1 MLQAITNPVATI
13 QRVVVRR
20 EVNVLAIILVVGF
33 VLSIIIVGPVVVVTG
48 PA

>member
-1 MLQAITNPVATI
+1 MAFANPSFFSYTRAALL
-13 QRVVVRR
+13 RR
-20 EVNVLAIILVVGF
+20 SNVFAIILVVGF

>member
-1 MLQAITNPVATI
+1 MAFANPISFGTTRAAAL
-13 QRVVVRR
+13 RR
-20 EVNVLAIILVVGF
+20 SNVLAIILVVGF